1 MPPLRVAGMVS
12 GCEHGLHAVI
22 EISRDDR
29 LVEPL
34 VKLSQ
39 PVELAVVDRILQNL
53 VDPRPRERAASR
65 SVCQACSRRL
75 LGVLHGR
82 LGTAL

>member
-12 GCEHGLHAVI
+12 GCEHGLHAVV

-29 LVEPL
+29 LVNPL

-39 PVELAVVDRILQNL
+39 PVELAVVDRILQYL
-53 VDPRPRERAASR
+53 VDPRPRKRAASG
-65 SVCQACSRRL
+65 SVRQACSHRL
-75 LGVLHGR
+75 LGKYLQRVL
-82 LGTAL
+82 A